1 MSGAATAVVAAATV
15 AAAVISYENSRQ
27 QKKAAEAAA
36 RQAQENA
43 ARQERMAQE
52 QFNRANQKKPDTAS
66 ILDAAQQAAKAGPSG
81 TMLTGPQ
88 GVTPDMLTLGKNTL
102 LGS

>member
-1 MSGAATAVVAAATV
+1 MAVASAVGALTSIVTGQ
-15 AAAVISYENSRQ
+15 Q

-43 ARQERMAQE
+43 ARQEKTAQE
-52 QFNRANQKKPDTAS
+52 QFNRANQKRPDTVS
-66 ILDAAQQAAKAGPSG
+66 LLDAAQQASRAGPSG